1 MARSWGPESHRNCVT
16 TVMDTA
22 NRSEGDERKTKGYSV
37 ALFVRTAPWKEAG
50 RIIESPFINVKW
62 KINSHSVILLSG
74 LACRVIEKRAER
86 TPPSYHEGGL
96 HLSISLYREEP
107 GDYVASTSSDFR
119 RSHPNG
125 HHARNAAPQ
134 PCGPYP
140 GGRRQGSGCRARD
153 ADPAFRHQAEHVA
166 GRVPDCSRWC
176 SGTIWRRTRQ
186 IWLAAKNADRTLC
199 PVQRFCFDA

>member
-1 MARSWGPESHRNCVT
+1 KSFPSREIPWLESLHFPYATKMARSWGPESHRNCVT

-50 RIIESPFINVKW
+50 RIIEPPFINVKW

-96 HLSISLYREEP
+96 HLSISLYREKTGKNIAP
-107 GDYVASTSSDFR
+107 
-119 RSHPNG
+119 
-125 HHARNAAPQ
+125 AAPL
-134 PCGPYP
+134 
-140 GGRRQGSGCRARD
+140 AH
-153 ADPAFRHQAEHVA
+153 RHNTNV
-166 GRVPDCSRWC
+166 
-176 SGTIWRRTRQ
+176 
-186 IWLAAKNADRTLC
+186 
-199 PVQRFCFDA
+199 